1 MKMKIW
7 ALLLAAAL
15 LLGCLAGCA
24 KTDDDVRG
32 DIKPNQT
39 DASQNKPD
47 DSKPQDSKPQD
58 SKPEDSKPQGTD
70 EQVSMGSSQGGKYEN
85 KFIGIGC
92 QLDENW
98 TFMTDEEIREQN
110 NITSD
115 ILGEEYQQQL
125 ENATVI
131 YDMMATHS
139 NEMNT
144 VNVNLE
150 KLSGAANLLSEKSYV
165 ESSVEALKSALES
178 AGMENVQIKAVEM
191 EFAGGKHHGVQI
203 EGEFSGIK
211 CYEALA
217 CVKRGGYMAC
227 ITACTWMENGTQAIL
242 DSFYAVK

>member
-7 ALLLAAAL
+7 ALLLAVVM
-15 LLGCLAGCA
+15 LLGCLVGCA
-24 KTDDDVRG
+24 KNGDDIRG
-32 DIKPNQT
+32 DVKPNQT
-39 DASQNKPD
+39 DAGQNKPD
-47 DSKPQDSKPQD
+47 
-58 SKPEDSKPQGTD
+58 DSKPQGTD
-70 EQVSMGSSQGGKYEN
+70 EQVAMGSSQGGKYEN
-85 KFIGIGC
+85 KFLGIGC

-110 NITSD
+110 QLTSD
-115 ILGEEYQQQL
+115 VLGEEYQQQL

-139 NEMNT
+139 NGTST
-144 VNVNLE
+144 VNVNME
-150 KLSGAANLLSEKSYV
+150 KLSGAANLLSEKAYV
-165 ESSVEALKSALES
+165 EGSTDALKKALED
-178 AGMENVQIKAVEM
+178 AGMENVQLKGVELT
-191 EFAGGKHHGVQI
+191 FAGEKHYGVQI

-227 ITACTWMENGTQAIL
+227 ITACTWQEDGTQAIL